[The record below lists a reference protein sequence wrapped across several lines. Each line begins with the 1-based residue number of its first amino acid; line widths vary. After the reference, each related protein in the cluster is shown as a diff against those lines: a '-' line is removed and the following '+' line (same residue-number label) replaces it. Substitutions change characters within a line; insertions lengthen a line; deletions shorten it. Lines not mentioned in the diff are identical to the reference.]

1 MTCLECVLC
10 ARQLEAA
17 ARGVWGGGQGLELH
31 GRPLTA
37 KKVEIS
43 QRKHLMLSSPAPNA
57 PSDTA
62 DKKFIIWKHAVG
74 V

>member
-10 ARQLEAA
+10 ARKLEAA

-37 KKVEIS
+37 KKIGDQSKET
-43 QRKHLMLSSPAPNA
+43 PN
-57 PSDTA
+57 
-62 DKKFIIWKHAVG
+62 V